1 MSSSFVAQ
9 GCATLS
15 SSFAT
20 QSKKFE
26 SIITMNTRTVDQIK
40 HYQQILSKALAILP
54 NKEDLVLFEQS
65 IHAISMINQ
74 YQIFEIG

>member
-1 MSSSFVAQ
+1 
-9 GCATLS
+9 
-15 SSFAT
+15 
-20 QSKKFE
+20 
-26 SIITMNTRTVDQIK
+26 MNTRTVDQIK